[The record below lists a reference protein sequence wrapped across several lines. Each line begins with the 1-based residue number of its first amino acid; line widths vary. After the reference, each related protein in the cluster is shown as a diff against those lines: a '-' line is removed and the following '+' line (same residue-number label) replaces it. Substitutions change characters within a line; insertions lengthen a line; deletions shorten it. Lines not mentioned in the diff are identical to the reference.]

1 MNKRNNRRFRL
12 RLANSLSVSALIW
25 FLSGCSYFLLQDI
38 FIPMNF
44 VASDSTLTDSTFS
57 VDGRTWVWQA
67 EGVKIE
73 LEQMTDPMLNAL
85 FPEASKRGEYSTNP
99 YTFGDWVDLEAG
111 YTPAKFTVFAI
122 SIFNYLQPKIELDP
136 RKIELVLDN
145 SAVLKSYGLD
155 QYDEPPNIERYLIA
169 NKGSSGNERRRF
181 KEKIGMAKQTILVKT
196 AVFKGGKSEG
206 LIVFDPLP
214 PEIQK
219 LSVAIND
226 LVMGFDSNNWPS
238 NVRSVKFPF
247 NRSGSV
253 DGTANEI
260 KAPMGNVSFHGT
272 AQFKEIEDLSGGS
285 RPDTNAVQVEL
296 NIRNQTSYDNLLR
309 VIRSDIRFYN
319 AILDV
324 QITTTGTMIVNGFLN
339 STGDP
344 TLDEN
349 LKMTLETLTFEPLRM
364 KTSKGNF
371 MPIKV
376 PFQLSFGLTPLFPQI
391 KFAPNK
397 IEIHSQIG
405 SQTQIDSTRSAPR
418 W

>member
-1 MNKRNNRRFRL
+1 
-12 RLANSLSVSALIW
+12 
-25 FLSGCSYFLLQDI
+25 
-38 FIPMNF
+38 
-44 VASDSTLTDSTFS
+44 
-57 VDGRTWVWQA
+57 
-67 EGVKIE
+67 
-73 LEQMTDPMLNAL
+73 
-85 FPEASKRGEYSTNP
+85 
-99 YTFGDWVDLEAG
+99 
-111 YTPAKFTVFAI
+111 
-122 SIFNYLQPKIELDP
+122 
-136 RKIELVLDN
+136 
-145 SAVLKSYGLD
+145 
-155 QYDEPPNIERYLIA
+155 
-169 NKGSSGNERRRF
+169 
-181 KEKIGMAKQTILVKT
+181 MAKQTILVKT